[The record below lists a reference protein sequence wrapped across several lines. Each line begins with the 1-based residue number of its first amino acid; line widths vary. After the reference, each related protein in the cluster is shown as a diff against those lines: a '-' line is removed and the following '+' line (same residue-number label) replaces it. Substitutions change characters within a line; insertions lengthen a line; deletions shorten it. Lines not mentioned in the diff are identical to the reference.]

1 MQPQFLQM
9 TVGWGLI
16 MFVRVNV
23 VIFSIFLGCVPVHC
37 IQFPRKTR
45 LQNDLR
51 GVKRDVKL
59 YSLQQLVKG

>member
-1 MQPQFLQM
+1 
-9 TVGWGLI
+9 